1 MNGANDCPS
10 LISKLLHCC
19 NQILRH
25 ERIKTGSWFIGEQQG
40 RVCND
45 LMYKNRSHLVFGTL
59 PECRYPVAPAP
70 TSPWA
75 SPLDLLL
82 LKFKGTQGL

>member
-19 NQILRH
+19 NQILCH
-25 ERIKTGSWFIGEQQG
+25 ERIKTGSWFISEQQG

-45 LMYKNRSHLVFGTL
+45 LMYKIKDEVVCSVGWEQDFN
-59 PECRYPVAPAP
+59 P
-70 TSPWA
+70 
-75 SPLDLLL
+75 D
-82 LKFKGTQGL
+82 

>member
-45 LMYKNRSHLVFGTL
+45 LMYKIKDEIPKTVHI
-59 PECRYPVAPAP
+59 
-70 TSPWA
+70 
-75 SPLDLLL
+75 
-82 LKFKGTQGL
+82 